1 MIFVFSFACIVS
13 ALNFSTILG
22 GMKLDSHVYGSWYFL
37 MDFLLENSFIVS
49 GLCHMI
55 STN

>member
-22 GMKLDSHVYGSWYFL
+22 GSNW
-37 MDFLLENSFIVS
+37 I
-49 GLCHMI
+49 HMFMVVG
-55 STN
+55 TF